1 MEARLMSLRAKKDIV
16 EARIQHE
23 SARLRPDTLQLR
35 LLKAQKLRLKDRI
48 AQLERSAFAI
58 AS

>member
-1 MEARLMSLRAKKDIV
+1 MEARLRSLCAKKDIV

-23 SARLRPDTLQLR
+23 SGRPKPDMLQLR

-48 AQLERSAFAI
+48 AQLERTVFAV